1 MSKQKYYVVWH
12 GKETGVFSS
21 WNACKEQVMGFAG
34 AKYKSFETKQQ
45 AEEAYKQLS
54 SDHVGKS
61 KKKIELT
68 KEQKRKYGEPI
79 KDSISVDGACN
90 SKTGRAEYR
99 GVYTHNAQE
108 IFKMGP
114 FDDGTNNI
122 MEFLAIVHALSY
134 CKRESILLP
143 IYSDSR
149 NAISWIN
156 KKEVRTKQP
165 RTNNNKP
172 IFDLIERA
180 LKWLNENDN
189 YPNKVLK
196 WETKIWGEIPA
207 DFNRK

>member
-12 GKETGVFSS
+12 GKENGVFDS
-21 WNACKEQVMGFAG
+21 WNSCKKQVMGFPG
-34 AKYKSFETKQQ
+34 AKYKSFETKEE
-45 AEEAYKQLS
+45 AEEAYKQHS
-54 SDHVGKS
+54 SEFVGKG
-61 KKKIELT
+61 KKKPELT
-68 KEQKRKYGEPI
+68 AEQKRKYGEPI
-79 KDSISVDGACN
+79 QMSISVDGACN
-90 SKTGRAEYR
+90 SRTGKAEYR

-134 CKRESILLP
+134 CKREEIPLP

-149 NAISWIN
+149 NAILWVQ

-165 RTNNNKP
+165 RTVKNEPLFN
-172 IFDLIERA
+172 LIDRA
-180 LKWLNENDN
+180 LKWLNENEN
-189 YPNKVLK
+189 FPNKILK
-196 WETKIWGEIPA
+196 WETKAWGEIPA